1 MKIFTPESRPSKP
14 VNPAYFTG
22 TVYLDEIISN
32 AAPSHLK
39 AFRVSFSP
47 GARTAWH
54 THPVGQTLHVLSGTG
69 LVQLKG
75 QAIQIIRAGDTVSI
89 LPGELHWHGA
99 TSTQTMVHL
108 ALQES
113 DDVGTDAVW
122 LEKVTDEEYAA
133 TAG

>member
-14 VNPAYFTG
+14 VNPDYFTG
-22 TVYLDEIISN
+22 TVFLDEIISN

-39 AFRVSFSP
+39 VFRVSFLP

-75 QAIQIIRAGDTVSI
+75 QPIQIIRAGDTVSI

-108 ALQES
+108 AMQES
-113 DDVGTDAVW
+113 DDAGTDAVW
-122 LEKVTDEEYAA
+122 LDKVTDEEYAV